1 MSEASS
7 QRAPDPAA
15 AGGCPRCGGV
25 WVDGRVALPIVGG
38 LRFVYRLGTTDVST
52 EVEARMCEG
61 CGHVDLVAR
70 DPETIVRARR
80 AAARPTTIRWARA
93 HRSRPG
99 QES

>member
-1 MSEASS
+1 M
-7 QRAPDPAA
+7 
-15 AGGCPRCGGV
+15 
-25 WVDGRVALPIVGG
+25 DGRIALPIGP
-38 LRFVYRLGTTDVST
+38 RFVYRLGTTDVST
-52 EVEARMCEG
+52 EVAARMCEA